1 MVKKSQQQNHL
12 DYWTKR
18 QEDILRF
25 LDQADIDM
33 SLELSKVYRE
43 QAFQAQKDLFE
54 FYQRYAEDNNMTYQ
68 DVVKKLTHEDL
79 SDYRE
84 NAERYRKQAE
94 KDPELLKRINEQY
107 VSAKATRLDAL
118 HLDLLFKVGIM
129 KGIIDK
135 SFENYL
141 KSASNYAYKKAVG
154 GRVGTL
160 NTPALNELVNTPFN
174 GYNYSE
180 QLWGNVDNLVRDLKD
195 TLKKGFVRGDNP
207 RSLARD
213 LAKKY
218 DVAKYRAETL
228 LRTDG
233 TMIIN
238 NATAKRYIDS
248 GIKYY
253 RDLVRLDGRTTEICR
268 RIARLNE
275 RKLLSE
281 MKPGVNA
288 APYHYNCRTT
298 IIPDDEEVFADT
310 DEVDYNQNM
319 NNLDL
324 MAKRQSFEVGKDI
337 RVRAKKVSGTN
348 YDFWVQDNTK
358 KIRDTLKLVE
368 SNLKN
373 LSSYEVPKIVFVKK
387 SRLPGWAGYN
397 YEQDILFISD
407 LLNSEEAVKDMLLDN
422 YFASKDLQ
430 GILVHELTHKKHWDT
445 AKEFYKNNRKRYN
458 SVEEAKNAMDS
469 PLISYIKSQQQA
481 DYNYLYKISDYADI
495 AGFEGKYNEV
505 IAEAVTAGDSL
516 QDSLLLKKIKEVL
529 KWK

>member
-12 DYWTKR
+12 DYWIKR

-94 KDPELLKRINEQY
+94 KDPELLKRLNEQY

-135 SFENYL
+135 SFESYL

-213 LAKKY
+213 LAKRY
-218 DVAKYRAETL
+218 DVARYRAETL
-228 LRTDG
+228 IRTDG
-233 TMIIN
+233 TMVVN

-248 GIKYY
+248 GLKYY
-253 RDLVRLDGRTTEICR
+253 RDLVRLDGRTTDICR

-298 IIPDDEEVFADT
+298 IIPDDDELNAEVEAIEDKSSKYFKDVTSDWVDGRDHQPQISMLNEYTKNGTTYKVDGHNVVLDHSNYEYRVASWLSKKTGLRVDIVPRVNYPENISTPDYLVDGVPFDLKEITGSGKNVIDGNLRKAIKQATNIIFDITKTPLSFEEIMGQLEHIYMIDRRGLDISIIKNK
-310 DEVDYNQNM
+310 DEV
-319 NNLDL
+319 L
-324 MAKRQSFEVGKDI
+324 
-337 RVRAKKVSGTN
+337 
-348 YDFWVQDNTK
+348 
-358 KIRDTLKLVE
+358 
-368 SNLKN
+368 
-373 LSSYEVPKIVFVKK
+373 
-387 SRLPGWAGYN
+387 
-397 YEQDILFISD
+397 
-407 LLNSEEAVKDMLLDN
+407 AVL
-422 YFASKDLQ
+422 
-430 GILVHELTHKKHWDT
+430 E
-445 AKEFYKNNRKRYN
+445 KERR
-458 SVEEAKNAMDS
+458 
-469 PLISYIKSQQQA
+469 
-481 DYNYLYKISDYADI
+481 
-495 AGFEGKYNEV
+495 
-505 IAEAVTAGDSL
+505 
-516 QDSLLLKKIKEVL
+516 
-529 KWK
+529 

>member
-135 SFENYL
+135 SFESYL

-248 GIKYY
+248 GLKYY

-298 IIPDDEEVFADT
+298 IIPDDEELNAEVETIEDKSSKYFKDVTSDWVDGRDYQPQISMLNEYTKNGTTYKVDGHNVVLDHSNYEYRVASWLSKKTGLRVDIVPRVNYPENIST
-310 DEVDYNQNM
+310 PDYLVDGVPFDLKEITGSGKNVIDGNLRKAIKQATNIIFDITKTPLSFEEIMGQLEHIYMIDRRGLDISIIKNKDEV
-319 NNLDL
+319 L
-324 MAKRQSFEVGKDI
+324 
-337 RVRAKKVSGTN
+337 
-348 YDFWVQDNTK
+348 
-358 KIRDTLKLVE
+358 
-368 SNLKN
+368 
-373 LSSYEVPKIVFVKK
+373 
-387 SRLPGWAGYN
+387 
-397 YEQDILFISD
+397 
-407 LLNSEEAVKDMLLDN
+407 AVL
-422 YFASKDLQ
+422 
-430 GILVHELTHKKHWDT
+430 E
-445 AKEFYKNNRKRYN
+445 KERR
-458 SVEEAKNAMDS
+458 
-469 PLISYIKSQQQA
+469 
-481 DYNYLYKISDYADI
+481 
-495 AGFEGKYNEV
+495 
-505 IAEAVTAGDSL
+505 
-516 QDSLLLKKIKEVL
+516 
-529 KWK
+529 

>member
-1 MVKKSQQQNHL
+1 MVKKNQQQNHL

-248 GIKYY
+248 GLKYY

-298 IIPDDEEVFADT
+298 IIPDDDELNAEVEAIEDKSSKYFKDVTSDWVDGRDHQPQISMLNEYTKNGTTYKVDGHNVVLDHSNYEYRVASWLSKKTGLRVDIVPRVNYPENISTPDYLVDGVPFDLKEITGSGKNVIDGNLRKAIKQATNIIFDITKTPLSFEEIMGQLEHIYMIDRRGLDISIIKNK
-310 DEVDYNQNM
+310 DEV
-319 NNLDL
+319 L
-324 MAKRQSFEVGKDI
+324 
-337 RVRAKKVSGTN
+337 
-348 YDFWVQDNTK
+348 
-358 KIRDTLKLVE
+358 
-368 SNLKN
+368 
-373 LSSYEVPKIVFVKK
+373 
-387 SRLPGWAGYN
+387 
-397 YEQDILFISD
+397 
-407 LLNSEEAVKDMLLDN
+407 AVL
-422 YFASKDLQ
+422 
-430 GILVHELTHKKHWDT
+430 E
-445 AKEFYKNNRKRYN
+445 KERR
-458 SVEEAKNAMDS
+458 
-469 PLISYIKSQQQA
+469 
-481 DYNYLYKISDYADI
+481 
-495 AGFEGKYNEV
+495 
-505 IAEAVTAGDSL
+505 
-516 QDSLLLKKIKEVL
+516 
-529 KWK
+529 

>member
-43 QAFQAQKDLFE
+43 QSFQAQKDLFE

-94 KDPELLKRINEQY
+94 KDPELLKRLNEQY

-135 SFENYL
+135 SFESYL

-218 DVAKYRAETL
+218 DVAKHRAETL

-248 GIKYY
+248 GLKYY
-253 RDLVRLDGRTTEICR
+253 RDLVRLDGRTTDICR
-268 RIARLNE
+268 RIARLDE

-298 IIPDDEEVFADT
+298 IIPDDEELNV
-310 DEVDYNQNM
+310 EVEPVEDKSTKYFKDVTSDWIDGRDHQPQISMLNEYNKNGTTYKVDGHKVVLDHSNYEYKVANWLSKKTGLQVKIVPRINYPKKISTPDYIV
-319 NNLDL
+319 NNIPFDL
-324 MAKRQSFEVGKDI
+324 KEITGSGKNVIDGNLRKTKKQATNIIFDITKTPLSFEEIMGQLEHVYMIGRRGLDITIIKNKDD
-337 RVRAKKVSGTN
+337 VLA
-348 YDFWVQDNTK
+348 
-358 KIRDTLKLVE
+358 
-368 SNLKN
+368 
-373 LSSYEVPKIVFVKK
+373 
-387 SRLPGWAGYN
+387 
-397 YEQDILFISD
+397 
-407 LLNSEEAVKDMLLDN
+407 
-422 YFASKDLQ
+422 
-430 GILVHELTHKKHWDT
+430 
-445 AKEFYKNNRKRYN
+445 
-458 SVEEAKNAMDS
+458 
-469 PLISYIKSQQQA
+469 
-481 DYNYLYKISDYADI
+481 
-495 AGFEGKYNEV
+495 
-505 IAEAVTAGDSL
+505 
-516 QDSLLLKKIKEVL
+516 VL
-529 KWK
+529 KQK

>member
-135 SFENYL
+135 SFESYL

-180 QLWGNVDNLVRDLKD
+180 QLWGNVDNLVGDLKA

-213 LAKKY
+213 LAKRY
-218 DVAKYRAETL
+218 DVARYRAETL
-228 LRTDG
+228 IRTDG
-233 TMIIN
+233 TMVVN

-248 GIKYY
+248 GLKYY
-253 RDLVRLDGRTTEICR
+253 RDLVRLDGRTTEICK

-281 MKPGVNA
+281 IKPGVNA

-298 IIPDDEEVFADT
+298 IIPDDDELNAEVEAIEDKSSKYFKDVTSDWVDGRDHQPQISMLNEYTKNGTTYKVDGHNVVLDHSNYEYRVANWLSKKTGLRVDIVPRVNYPENISTPDYLVDGVPFDLKEITGLGKNVIDGNLRKTKKQATNIIFDITKTPLSFEEIMGQLEHIYMIDRRGLDISIIKNK
-310 DEVDYNQNM
+310 DEV
-319 NNLDL
+319 L
-324 MAKRQSFEVGKDI
+324 
-337 RVRAKKVSGTN
+337 
-348 YDFWVQDNTK
+348 
-358 KIRDTLKLVE
+358 
-368 SNLKN
+368 
-373 LSSYEVPKIVFVKK
+373 
-387 SRLPGWAGYN
+387 
-397 YEQDILFISD
+397 
-407 LLNSEEAVKDMLLDN
+407 AVL
-422 YFASKDLQ
+422 
-430 GILVHELTHKKHWDT
+430 E
-445 AKEFYKNNRKRYN
+445 KERR
-458 SVEEAKNAMDS
+458 
-469 PLISYIKSQQQA
+469 
-481 DYNYLYKISDYADI
+481 
-495 AGFEGKYNEV
+495 
-505 IAEAVTAGDSL
+505 
-516 QDSLLLKKIKEVL
+516 
-529 KWK
+529 

>member
-135 SFENYL
+135 SFESYL
-141 KSASNYAYKKAVG
+141 KSASNYAYKKSVG

-233 TMIIN
+233 TMVIN

-248 GIKYY
+248 GLKYY

-298 IIPDDEEVFADT
+298 IIPDDDELNAEVEAIEDKSSKYFKDVTSDWVDGRDHQPQISMLNEYTKNGTTYKVDGHNVVLDHSNYEYRVASWLSKKTGLRVDIVPRVNYPENISTPDYLVDGVPFDLKEITGSGKNVIDGNLRKAIKQATNIIFDITKTPLSFEEIMGQLEHIYMIDRRGLDISIIKNK
-310 DEVDYNQNM
+310 DEV
-319 NNLDL
+319 L
-324 MAKRQSFEVGKDI
+324 
-337 RVRAKKVSGTN
+337 
-348 YDFWVQDNTK
+348 
-358 KIRDTLKLVE
+358 
-368 SNLKN
+368 
-373 LSSYEVPKIVFVKK
+373 
-387 SRLPGWAGYN
+387 
-397 YEQDILFISD
+397 
-407 LLNSEEAVKDMLLDN
+407 AVL
-422 YFASKDLQ
+422 
-430 GILVHELTHKKHWDT
+430 E
-445 AKEFYKNNRKRYN
+445 KERR
-458 SVEEAKNAMDS
+458 
-469 PLISYIKSQQQA
+469 
-481 DYNYLYKISDYADI
+481 
-495 AGFEGKYNEV
+495 
-505 IAEAVTAGDSL
+505 
-516 QDSLLLKKIKEVL
+516 
-529 KWK
+529 

>member
-12 DYWTKR
+12 DYWIKR

-33 SLELSKVYRE
+33 SLELSIVYRE

-94 KDPELLKRINEQY
+94 KDPELLKRLNEQY

-135 SFENYL
+135 SFESYL

-213 LAKKY
+213 LTKKY

-248 GIKYY
+248 GLKYY

-298 IIPDDEEVFADT
+298 IIPDDEELNAEVEAIEDKSSKYFKDVTSDWVDGRDHQPQISMLNEYTKNGTTYKVDGHNVVLDHSNYEYRVASWLSKKTGLRVDIVPRVNYPENIST
-310 DEVDYNQNM
+310 PDYLVDGVPFDLKEITGSGKNVIDGNLRKAIKQATNIIFDITKTPLSFEEIMGQLEHIYMIDRRGLDISIIKNKDEV
-319 NNLDL
+319 L
-324 MAKRQSFEVGKDI
+324 
-337 RVRAKKVSGTN
+337 
-348 YDFWVQDNTK
+348 
-358 KIRDTLKLVE
+358 
-368 SNLKN
+368 
-373 LSSYEVPKIVFVKK
+373 
-387 SRLPGWAGYN
+387 
-397 YEQDILFISD
+397 
-407 LLNSEEAVKDMLLDN
+407 AVL
-422 YFASKDLQ
+422 
-430 GILVHELTHKKHWDT
+430 E
-445 AKEFYKNNRKRYN
+445 KERR
-458 SVEEAKNAMDS
+458 
-469 PLISYIKSQQQA
+469 
-481 DYNYLYKISDYADI
+481 
-495 AGFEGKYNEV
+495 
-505 IAEAVTAGDSL
+505 
-516 QDSLLLKKIKEVL
+516 
-529 KWK
+529 

>member
-135 SFENYL
+135 SFESYL
-141 KSASNYAYKKAVG
+141 KSASDYAYKKAVG

-180 QLWGNVDNLVRDLKD
+180 QLWGNVDNLVRDLKA

-213 LAKKY
+213 LAKRY
-218 DVAKYRAETL
+218 DVARYRAETL
-228 LRTDG
+228 IRTDG
-233 TMIIN
+233 TMVVN

-248 GIKYY
+248 GLKYY
-253 RDLVRLDGRTTEICR
+253 RDLVRLDGRTTEICK

-281 MKPGVNA
+281 IKPGVNA

-298 IIPDDEEVFADT
+298 IIPDDDELNAEVEAIEDKSSKYFKDVTSDWVDGRDHQPQISMLNEYTKNGTTYKVDGHNVVLDHSNYEYRVASWLSKKTGLRVDIVPRVNYPENISTPDYLVDGVPFDLKEITGSGKNVIDGNLRKAIKQATNIIFDITKTPLSFEEIMGQLEHIYMIDRRGLDISIIKNK
-310 DEVDYNQNM
+310 DEV
-319 NNLDL
+319 L
-324 MAKRQSFEVGKDI
+324 
-337 RVRAKKVSGTN
+337 
-348 YDFWVQDNTK
+348 
-358 KIRDTLKLVE
+358 
-368 SNLKN
+368 
-373 LSSYEVPKIVFVKK
+373 
-387 SRLPGWAGYN
+387 
-397 YEQDILFISD
+397 
-407 LLNSEEAVKDMLLDN
+407 AVL
-422 YFASKDLQ
+422 
-430 GILVHELTHKKHWDT
+430 E
-445 AKEFYKNNRKRYN
+445 KERR
-458 SVEEAKNAMDS
+458 
-469 PLISYIKSQQQA
+469 
-481 DYNYLYKISDYADI
+481 
-495 AGFEGKYNEV
+495 
-505 IAEAVTAGDSL
+505 
-516 QDSLLLKKIKEVL
+516 
-529 KWK
+529 

>member
-248 GIKYY
+248 GLKYY

-298 IIPDDEEVFADT
+298 IIPDDDELNAEVEAIEDKSSKYFKDVT
-310 DEVDYNQNM
+310 SDWVDGRDHQPQISMLNEYTKKGTTYKVDGHNVVLDHSNYEYRAASWLSKKTGLRVDIVPRV
-319 NNLDL
+319 NYPENISTPDYLVDGVPFDLKEITGSGKNVIDGNLRKAIKQATNIIFDITKTPL
-324 MAKRQSFEVGKDI
+324 SFEEIMGQLEHIYMIDRRGLDISIIKNKD
-337 RVRAKKVSGTN
+337 
-348 YDFWVQDNTK
+348 
-358 KIRDTLKLVE
+358 E
-368 SNLKN
+368 
-373 LSSYEVPKIVFVKK
+373 
-387 SRLPGWAGYN
+387 
-397 YEQDILFISD
+397 
-407 LLNSEEAVKDMLLDN
+407 LLAVL
-422 YFASKDLQ
+422 
-430 GILVHELTHKKHWDT
+430 E
-445 AKEFYKNNRKRYN
+445 KERR
-458 SVEEAKNAMDS
+458 
-469 PLISYIKSQQQA
+469 
-481 DYNYLYKISDYADI
+481 
-495 AGFEGKYNEV
+495 
-505 IAEAVTAGDSL
+505 
-516 QDSLLLKKIKEVL
+516 
-529 KWK
+529 

>member
-141 KSASNYAYKKAVG
+141 KSSSNYAYKKAVG

-248 GIKYY
+248 GLKYY

-281 MKPGVNA
+281 MQPGVNA

-298 IIPDDEEVFADT
+298 IIPDDDELNAEVEAIEDKSSKYFKDVTSDWVDGRDHQPQISMLNEYTKNGTTYKVDGHNVVLDHSNYEYRVASWLSKKTGLRVDIVPRVNYPENISTPDYLVDGVPFDLKEITGSGKNVIDGNLRKAIKQATNIIFDITKTPLSFEEIMGQLEHIYMIDRRGLDISIIKNK
-310 DEVDYNQNM
+310 DEV
-319 NNLDL
+319 LAVL
-324 MAKRQSFEVGKDI
+324 EKKKD
-337 RVRAKKVSGTN
+337 
-348 YDFWVQDNTK
+348 DDPPPPQ
-358 KIRDTLKLVE
+358 
-368 SNLKN
+368 
-373 LSSYEVPKIVFVKK
+373 
-387 SRLPGWAGYN
+387 
-397 YEQDILFISD
+397 
-407 LLNSEEAVKDMLLDN
+407 
-422 YFASKDLQ
+422 
-430 GILVHELTHKKHWDT
+430 
-445 AKEFYKNNRKRYN
+445 
-458 SVEEAKNAMDS
+458 
-469 PLISYIKSQQQA
+469 
-481 DYNYLYKISDYADI
+481 
-495 AGFEGKYNEV
+495 
-505 IAEAVTAGDSL
+505 
-516 QDSLLLKKIKEVL
+516 
-529 KWK
+529 

>member
-135 SFENYL
+135 SFESYL

-248 GIKYY
+248 GLKYY

-298 IIPDDEEVFADT
+298 IIPDDDELNAEVEAIEDKSSKYFKDVT
-310 DEVDYNQNM
+310 SDWVDGRDHQPQISMLNEYTKNGTTYKVDGHNVVLDHS
-319 NNLDL
+319 NYEYRVASWLSKKTGLRVDIVPRVNYPENISTPDYLVDGVPFDLKEITGSGKNVIDGNLRKAIKQATNIIFDITKTPL
-324 MAKRQSFEVGKDI
+324 SFEEIMGQLEHIYMIDRRGLHISIIKNKD
-337 RVRAKKVSGTN
+337 
-348 YDFWVQDNTK
+348 
-358 KIRDTLKLVE
+358 E
-368 SNLKN
+368 
-373 LSSYEVPKIVFVKK
+373 
-387 SRLPGWAGYN
+387 
-397 YEQDILFISD
+397 
-407 LLNSEEAVKDMLLDN
+407 LLAVL
-422 YFASKDLQ
+422 
-430 GILVHELTHKKHWDT
+430 E
-445 AKEFYKNNRKRYN
+445 KERR
-458 SVEEAKNAMDS
+458 
-469 PLISYIKSQQQA
+469 
-481 DYNYLYKISDYADI
+481 
-495 AGFEGKYNEV
+495 
-505 IAEAVTAGDSL
+505 
-516 QDSLLLKKIKEVL
+516 
-529 KWK
+529 

>member
-1 MVKKSQQQNHL
+1 MVKKNQQQNHL

-248 GIKYY
+248 GLKYY

-298 IIPDDEEVFADT
+298 IIPDDDELNAEVEAIEDKSSKYFKDVTSDWVDGRDHQPQISMLNEYTKNGTTYKVDGHNVVLDHSNYEYRVASWLSKKTGLRVDIVPRVNYPENISTPDYLVDGVPFDLKEITGLGKNVIDGNLRKTKKQATNIIFDITKTPLSFEEIMGQLEHIYMIDRRGLDISIIKNK
-310 DEVDYNQNM
+310 DEV
-319 NNLDL
+319 L
-324 MAKRQSFEVGKDI
+324 
-337 RVRAKKVSGTN
+337 
-348 YDFWVQDNTK
+348 
-358 KIRDTLKLVE
+358 
-368 SNLKN
+368 
-373 LSSYEVPKIVFVKK
+373 
-387 SRLPGWAGYN
+387 
-397 YEQDILFISD
+397 
-407 LLNSEEAVKDMLLDN
+407 AVL
-422 YFASKDLQ
+422 
-430 GILVHELTHKKHWDT
+430 E
-445 AKEFYKNNRKRYN
+445 KERR
-458 SVEEAKNAMDS
+458 
-469 PLISYIKSQQQA
+469 
-481 DYNYLYKISDYADI
+481 
-495 AGFEGKYNEV
+495 
-505 IAEAVTAGDSL
+505 
-516 QDSLLLKKIKEVL
+516 
-529 KWK
+529 

>member
-213 LAKKY
+213 LAKRY
-218 DVAKYRAETL
+218 DVARYRAETL
-228 LRTDG
+228 IRTDG
-233 TMIIN
+233 TMVVN

-248 GIKYY
+248 GLKYY

-281 MKPGVNA
+281 MQPGVNA

-298 IIPDDEEVFADT
+298 IIPDDDELNAEVEAIEDKSSKYFKDVTSDWVDGRDHQPQISMLNEYTKNGTTYKVDGHNVVLDHSNYEYRVASWLSKKTGLRVDIVPRVNYPENISTPDYLVDGVPFDLKEITGSGKNVIDGNLRKAIKQATNIIFDITKTPLSFEEIMGQLEHIYMIDRRGLDISIIKNK
-310 DEVDYNQNM
+310 DEV
-319 NNLDL
+319 L
-324 MAKRQSFEVGKDI
+324 
-337 RVRAKKVSGTN
+337 
-348 YDFWVQDNTK
+348 
-358 KIRDTLKLVE
+358 
-368 SNLKN
+368 
-373 LSSYEVPKIVFVKK
+373 
-387 SRLPGWAGYN
+387 
-397 YEQDILFISD
+397 
-407 LLNSEEAVKDMLLDN
+407 AVL
-422 YFASKDLQ
+422 
-430 GILVHELTHKKHWDT
+430 E
-445 AKEFYKNNRKRYN
+445 KERR
-458 SVEEAKNAMDS
+458 
-469 PLISYIKSQQQA
+469 
-481 DYNYLYKISDYADI
+481 
-495 AGFEGKYNEV
+495 
-505 IAEAVTAGDSL
+505 
-516 QDSLLLKKIKEVL
+516 
-529 KWK
+529 

>member
-18 QEDILRF
+18 QEDILSY
-25 LDQADIDM
+25 LDRADLDVF
-33 SLELSKVYRE
+33 SELQKLYSE
-43 QAFQAQKDLFE
+43 QAFELQKELFD
-54 FYQRYAEDNNMTYQ
+54 FYAKYAEDNKMTYQ

-94 KDPELLKRINEQY
+94 KDPELLKRLNEQY

-135 SFENYL
+135 SFESYL

-213 LAKKY
+213 LARRF
-218 DVAKYRAETL
+218 DVAKHRAETL

-248 GIKYY
+248 GLKYY
-253 RDLVRLDGRTTEICR
+253 RDLVRLDGRTTDICR

-298 IIPDDEEVFADT
+298 IIPDDDELNAEVEAIEDKSSKYFKDVT
-310 DEVDYNQNM
+310 SDWVDGRDHHPQISMLNEYTKNGTTYKVDGHNVVLDHSNYEYRVASWLSKKTGLRVDIVPRINYPKKISTPDYIV
-319 NNLDL
+319 NNIPFDL
-324 MAKRQSFEVGKDI
+324 KEITGSGKNVIDGNLRKTKKQATNIIFDITKTPLSFEEIMGQLEHVYMIGRRGLDITIIKNKDD
-337 RVRAKKVSGTN
+337 VLA
-348 YDFWVQDNTK
+348 
-358 KIRDTLKLVE
+358 
-368 SNLKN
+368 
-373 LSSYEVPKIVFVKK
+373 
-387 SRLPGWAGYN
+387 
-397 YEQDILFISD
+397 
-407 LLNSEEAVKDMLLDN
+407 
-422 YFASKDLQ
+422 
-430 GILVHELTHKKHWDT
+430 
-445 AKEFYKNNRKRYN
+445 
-458 SVEEAKNAMDS
+458 
-469 PLISYIKSQQQA
+469 
-481 DYNYLYKISDYADI
+481 
-495 AGFEGKYNEV
+495 
-505 IAEAVTAGDSL
+505 
-516 QDSLLLKKIKEVL
+516 VL
-529 KWK
+529 KQK

>member
-43 QAFQAQKDLFE
+43 QSFQAQKDLFE

-218 DVAKYRAETL
+218 DVAKHRAETL

-248 GIKYY
+248 GLKYY
-253 RDLVRLDGRTTEICR
+253 RDLVRLDGRTTDICR
-268 RIARLNE
+268 RIARLDE

-298 IIPDDEEVFADT
+298 IIPDDEELNV
-310 DEVDYNQNM
+310 EVEPVEDKSTKYFKDVTSDWIDGRDHQPQISMLNEYNKNGTTYKVDGHKVVLDHSNYEYKVANWLSKKTGLQVKIVPRVNYPENISTPDYLVDGVPFDLKEITGSGKNVIDG
-319 NNLDL
+319 NLRKAIKQATNIIFDITKTPL
-324 MAKRQSFEVGKDI
+324 SFEEIMGQLEHIYMIDRRGLDISIIKNKD
-337 RVRAKKVSGTN
+337 
-348 YDFWVQDNTK
+348 
-358 KIRDTLKLVE
+358 E
-368 SNLKN
+368 
-373 LSSYEVPKIVFVKK
+373 
-387 SRLPGWAGYN
+387 
-397 YEQDILFISD
+397 
-407 LLNSEEAVKDMLLDN
+407 LLAVL
-422 YFASKDLQ
+422 
-430 GILVHELTHKKHWDT
+430 E
-445 AKEFYKNNRKRYN
+445 KERR
-458 SVEEAKNAMDS
+458 
-469 PLISYIKSQQQA
+469 
-481 DYNYLYKISDYADI
+481 
-495 AGFEGKYNEV
+495 
-505 IAEAVTAGDSL
+505 
-516 QDSLLLKKIKEVL
+516 
-529 KWK
+529 

>member
-12 DYWTKR
+12 DYWIKR

-84 NAERYRKQAE
+84 NAERYRKQSE

-135 SFENYL
+135 SFESYL

-248 GIKYY
+248 GLKYY

-298 IIPDDEEVFADT
+298 IIPDDDELNAEVEAIEDKSSKYFKDVTSDWVDGRDHQPQISMLNEYTKNGTTYKVDGHNVVLDHSNYEYRVASWLSKKTGLRVDIVPRVNYPENISTPDYLVDGVPFDLKEITGSGKNVIDGNLRKAIKQATNIIFDITKTPLSFEEIMGQLEHIYMIDRRGLDISIIKNK
-310 DEVDYNQNM
+310 DEV
-319 NNLDL
+319 L
-324 MAKRQSFEVGKDI
+324 
-337 RVRAKKVSGTN
+337 
-348 YDFWVQDNTK
+348 
-358 KIRDTLKLVE
+358 
-368 SNLKN
+368 
-373 LSSYEVPKIVFVKK
+373 
-387 SRLPGWAGYN
+387 
-397 YEQDILFISD
+397 
-407 LLNSEEAVKDMLLDN
+407 AVL
-422 YFASKDLQ
+422 
-430 GILVHELTHKKHWDT
+430 E
-445 AKEFYKNNRKRYN
+445 KERR
-458 SVEEAKNAMDS
+458 
-469 PLISYIKSQQQA
+469 
-481 DYNYLYKISDYADI
+481 
-495 AGFEGKYNEV
+495 
-505 IAEAVTAGDSL
+505 
-516 QDSLLLKKIKEVL
+516 
-529 KWK
+529 

>member
-135 SFENYL
+135 SFESYL

-207 RSLARD
+207 KSLARD
-213 LAKKY
+213 LAKRY
-218 DVAKYRAETL
+218 DVARYRAETL
-228 LRTDG
+228 IRTDG
-233 TMIIN
+233 TMVVN

-248 GIKYY
+248 GLKYY

-281 MKPGVNA
+281 MQPGVNA

-298 IIPDDEEVFADT
+298 IIPDDDELNAEVEAIEDKSSKYFKDVTSDWVDGRDHQPQISMLNEYTKNGTTYKVDGHNVVLDHSNYEYRVASWLSKKTGLRVDIVPRVNYPENISTPDYLVDGVPFDLKEITGSGKNVIDGNLRKAIKQATNIIFDITKTPLSFEEIMGQLEHIYMIDRRGLDISIIKNK
-310 DEVDYNQNM
+310 DEV
-319 NNLDL
+319 L
-324 MAKRQSFEVGKDI
+324 
-337 RVRAKKVSGTN
+337 
-348 YDFWVQDNTK
+348 
-358 KIRDTLKLVE
+358 
-368 SNLKN
+368 
-373 LSSYEVPKIVFVKK
+373 
-387 SRLPGWAGYN
+387 
-397 YEQDILFISD
+397 
-407 LLNSEEAVKDMLLDN
+407 AVL
-422 YFASKDLQ
+422 
-430 GILVHELTHKKHWDT
+430 E
-445 AKEFYKNNRKRYN
+445 KERR
-458 SVEEAKNAMDS
+458 
-469 PLISYIKSQQQA
+469 
-481 DYNYLYKISDYADI
+481 
-495 AGFEGKYNEV
+495 
-505 IAEAVTAGDSL
+505 
-516 QDSLLLKKIKEVL
+516 
-529 KWK
+529 

>member
-1 MVKKSQQQNHL
+1 MLMVKKSQQQNHL

-154 GRVGTL
+154 GRVGSL

-180 QLWGNVDNLVRDLKD
+180 QLWGNVDNLIGDLKD

-207 RSLARD
+207 SSLARD

-248 GIKYY
+248 GLKYY

-298 IIPDDEEVFADT
+298 IIPDDEELNAEVEAIEDKSSKYFKDVTSDWVDGRDHQPQISMLNEYTKNGTTYKVDGHNVVLDHSNYEYRVASWLSKKTGLRVDIVPRVNYPENIST
-310 DEVDYNQNM
+310 PDYLVDGVPFDLKEITGFGKNVIDGNLRKTKKQATNIIFDITKTPLSFEEIMGQLEHIYMIDRRGLDISIIKNKDEV
-319 NNLDL
+319 L
-324 MAKRQSFEVGKDI
+324 
-337 RVRAKKVSGTN
+337 
-348 YDFWVQDNTK
+348 
-358 KIRDTLKLVE
+358 
-368 SNLKN
+368 
-373 LSSYEVPKIVFVKK
+373 
-387 SRLPGWAGYN
+387 
-397 YEQDILFISD
+397 
-407 LLNSEEAVKDMLLDN
+407 AVL
-422 YFASKDLQ
+422 
-430 GILVHELTHKKHWDT
+430 E
-445 AKEFYKNNRKRYN
+445 KERR
-458 SVEEAKNAMDS
+458 
-469 PLISYIKSQQQA
+469 
-481 DYNYLYKISDYADI
+481 
-495 AGFEGKYNEV
+495 
-505 IAEAVTAGDSL
+505 
-516 QDSLLLKKIKEVL
+516 
-529 KWK
+529 

>member
-207 RSLARD
+207 RSLGRD

-248 GIKYY
+248 GLKYY

-298 IIPDDEEVFADT
+298 IIPDDDELNAEVEAIEDKSSKYFKDVTSDWVDGRDHQPQISMLNEYTKNGTTYKVDGHNVVLDHSNYEYRVASWLSKKTGLRVDIVPRVNYPENISTPDYLVDGVPFDLKEITGSGKNVIDGNLRKAIKQATNIIFDITKTPLSFEEIMGQLEHIYMIDRRGLDISIIKNK
-310 DEVDYNQNM
+310 DEV
-319 NNLDL
+319 L
-324 MAKRQSFEVGKDI
+324 
-337 RVRAKKVSGTN
+337 
-348 YDFWVQDNTK
+348 
-358 KIRDTLKLVE
+358 
-368 SNLKN
+368 
-373 LSSYEVPKIVFVKK
+373 
-387 SRLPGWAGYN
+387 
-397 YEQDILFISD
+397 
-407 LLNSEEAVKDMLLDN
+407 AVL
-422 YFASKDLQ
+422 
-430 GILVHELTHKKHWDT
+430 E
-445 AKEFYKNNRKRYN
+445 KERR
-458 SVEEAKNAMDS
+458 
-469 PLISYIKSQQQA
+469 
-481 DYNYLYKISDYADI
+481 
-495 AGFEGKYNEV
+495 
-505 IAEAVTAGDSL
+505 
-516 QDSLLLKKIKEVL
+516 
-529 KWK
+529 

>member
-135 SFENYL
+135 SFESYL

-180 QLWGNVDNLVRDLKD
+180 QLWGNVDNLIGDLKD

-248 GIKYY
+248 GLKYY

-281 MKPGVNA
+281 MQPGVNA

-298 IIPDDEEVFADT
+298 IIPDDDELNAEVEAIEDKSSKYFKDVTSDWVDGRDHQPQISMLNEYTKNGTTYKVDGHNVVLDHSNYEYRVASWLSKKTGLRVDIVPRVNYPENISTPDYLVDGVPFDLKEITGFGKNVIDGNLRKTKKQATNIIFDITKTPLSFEEIIGQLEHIYMIDRRGLDISIIKNK
-310 DEVDYNQNM
+310 DEV
-319 NNLDL
+319 L
-324 MAKRQSFEVGKDI
+324 
-337 RVRAKKVSGTN
+337 
-348 YDFWVQDNTK
+348 
-358 KIRDTLKLVE
+358 
-368 SNLKN
+368 
-373 LSSYEVPKIVFVKK
+373 
-387 SRLPGWAGYN
+387 
-397 YEQDILFISD
+397 
-407 LLNSEEAVKDMLLDN
+407 AVL
-422 YFASKDLQ
+422 
-430 GILVHELTHKKHWDT
+430 E
-445 AKEFYKNNRKRYN
+445 KERR
-458 SVEEAKNAMDS
+458 
-469 PLISYIKSQQQA
+469 
-481 DYNYLYKISDYADI
+481 
-495 AGFEGKYNEV
+495 
-505 IAEAVTAGDSL
+505 
-516 QDSLLLKKIKEVL
+516 
-529 KWK
+529 

>member
-1 MVKKSQQQNHL
+1 MLMAKKNQQQNHL

-68 DVVKKLTHEDL
+68 DVVKKLSHEDL

-218 DVAKYRAETL
+218 DVAKYRAENL

-248 GIKYY
+248 GLKYY
-253 RDLVRLDGRTTEICR
+253 RDLVRLDGRTTDICR
-268 RIARLNE
+268 RIAKLNE

-298 IIPDDEEVFADT
+298 IIPDDDELNAEVEAIEDKSSKYFKDVT
-310 DEVDYNQNM
+310 SDWVDGRDHQPQISMLNEYTKNGTTYKVDGHNVVLDHSNYEYRVASWLSKKTGLQVKIVPRINYPKKISTPDYIV
-319 NNLDL
+319 NNIPFDL
-324 MAKRQSFEVGKDI
+324 KEITGSGKNVIDGNLRKTKKQATNIIFDITKTPLSFEEIMGQLEHVYMIGRRGLDITIIKNKDD
-337 RVRAKKVSGTN
+337 VLA
-348 YDFWVQDNTK
+348 
-358 KIRDTLKLVE
+358 
-368 SNLKN
+368 
-373 LSSYEVPKIVFVKK
+373 
-387 SRLPGWAGYN
+387 
-397 YEQDILFISD
+397 
-407 LLNSEEAVKDMLLDN
+407 
-422 YFASKDLQ
+422 
-430 GILVHELTHKKHWDT
+430 
-445 AKEFYKNNRKRYN
+445 
-458 SVEEAKNAMDS
+458 
-469 PLISYIKSQQQA
+469 
-481 DYNYLYKISDYADI
+481 
-495 AGFEGKYNEV
+495 
-505 IAEAVTAGDSL
+505 
-516 QDSLLLKKIKEVL
+516 VL
-529 KWK
+529 KQK

>member
-135 SFENYL
+135 SFESYL

-207 RSLARD
+207 KSLARD
-213 LAKKY
+213 LAKRY
-218 DVAKYRAETL
+218 DVARYRAETL
-228 LRTDG
+228 IRTDG
-233 TMIIN
+233 TMVVN

-248 GIKYY
+248 GLKYY

-281 MKPGVNA
+281 MQPGVNA

-298 IIPDDEEVFADT
+298 IIPDDDELNAEVEAIEDKSSKYFKDVTSDWVDGRDHQPQISMLNEYTKNGITYKVDGHNVVLDHSNYEYRVASWLSKKTGLRVDIVPRVNYPENISTPDYLVDGVPFDLKEITGSGKNVIDGNLRKAIKQATNIIFDITKTPLSFEEIMGQLEHIYMIDRRGLDISIIKNK
-310 DEVDYNQNM
+310 DEV
-319 NNLDL
+319 L
-324 MAKRQSFEVGKDI
+324 
-337 RVRAKKVSGTN
+337 
-348 YDFWVQDNTK
+348 
-358 KIRDTLKLVE
+358 
-368 SNLKN
+368 
-373 LSSYEVPKIVFVKK
+373 
-387 SRLPGWAGYN
+387 
-397 YEQDILFISD
+397 
-407 LLNSEEAVKDMLLDN
+407 AVL
-422 YFASKDLQ
+422 
-430 GILVHELTHKKHWDT
+430 E
-445 AKEFYKNNRKRYN
+445 KERR
-458 SVEEAKNAMDS
+458 
-469 PLISYIKSQQQA
+469 
-481 DYNYLYKISDYADI
+481 
-495 AGFEGKYNEV
+495 
-505 IAEAVTAGDSL
+505 
-516 QDSLLLKKIKEVL
+516 
-529 KWK
+529 

>member
-248 GIKYY
+248 GLKYY

-298 IIPDDEEVFADT
+298 IIPDDDELNAEVEAIEDKSSKYFKDVTSDWVDGRDHQPQISMLNEYTKNGTTYKVDGHNVVLDHSNYEYRVASWLSKKTGLRVDIVPRVNYPENISTPDYLVDGVPFDLKEITGFGKNVIDGNLRKTKKQATNIIFDITKTPLSFEEIIGQLEHIYMIDRRGLDISIIKNK
-310 DEVDYNQNM
+310 DEV
-319 NNLDL
+319 L
-324 MAKRQSFEVGKDI
+324 
-337 RVRAKKVSGTN
+337 
-348 YDFWVQDNTK
+348 
-358 KIRDTLKLVE
+358 
-368 SNLKN
+368 
-373 LSSYEVPKIVFVKK
+373 
-387 SRLPGWAGYN
+387 
-397 YEQDILFISD
+397 
-407 LLNSEEAVKDMLLDN
+407 AVL
-422 YFASKDLQ
+422 
-430 GILVHELTHKKHWDT
+430 E
-445 AKEFYKNNRKRYN
+445 KERR
-458 SVEEAKNAMDS
+458 
-469 PLISYIKSQQQA
+469 
-481 DYNYLYKISDYADI
+481 
-495 AGFEGKYNEV
+495 
-505 IAEAVTAGDSL
+505 
-516 QDSLLLKKIKEVL
+516 
-529 KWK
+529 

>member
-1 MVKKSQQQNHL
+1 MAKKNQQQNHL

-68 DVVKKLTHEDL
+68 DVVKKLSHEDL

-218 DVAKYRAETL
+218 DVAKHRAETL

-248 GIKYY
+248 GLKYY
-253 RDLVRLDGRTTEICR
+253 RDLVRLDGRTTDICR
-268 RIARLNE
+268 RIARLDE

-298 IIPDDEEVFADT
+298 IIPDDEELNV
-310 DEVDYNQNM
+310 EVEPVEDKSTKYFKDVTSDWIDGRDHQPQISMLNEYNKNGTTYKVDGHKVVLDHSNYEYKVANWLSKKTGLQVKIVPRINYPKKISTPDYIV
-319 NNLDL
+319 NNIPFDL
-324 MAKRQSFEVGKDI
+324 KEITGSGKNVIDGNLRKTKKQATNIIFDITKTPLSFEEIMGQLEHVYMIGRRGLDITIIKNKDD
-337 RVRAKKVSGTN
+337 VLA
-348 YDFWVQDNTK
+348 
-358 KIRDTLKLVE
+358 
-368 SNLKN
+368 
-373 LSSYEVPKIVFVKK
+373 
-387 SRLPGWAGYN
+387 
-397 YEQDILFISD
+397 
-407 LLNSEEAVKDMLLDN
+407 
-422 YFASKDLQ
+422 
-430 GILVHELTHKKHWDT
+430 
-445 AKEFYKNNRKRYN
+445 
-458 SVEEAKNAMDS
+458 
-469 PLISYIKSQQQA
+469 
-481 DYNYLYKISDYADI
+481 
-495 AGFEGKYNEV
+495 
-505 IAEAVTAGDSL
+505 
-516 QDSLLLKKIKEVL
+516 VL
-529 KWK
+529 KQK

>member
-135 SFENYL
+135 SFESYL

-248 GIKYY
+248 GLKYY

-298 IIPDDEEVFADT
+298 IIPDDDELNAEVEAIEDKSSKYFKDVTSDWVDGRDHQPQISMLNEYTKNGTTYKVDGHNVVLDHSNYEYRVASWLSKKTGLRVDIVPRVNYPENISTPDYLVDGVPFDLKEITGSGKNVIDGNLRKAIKQATNIIFDITKTPLSFEEIMGQLEHIYMIDRRGLDISIIKNK
-310 DEVDYNQNM
+310 DEV
-319 NNLDL
+319 L
-324 MAKRQSFEVGKDI
+324 
-337 RVRAKKVSGTN
+337 
-348 YDFWVQDNTK
+348 
-358 KIRDTLKLVE
+358 
-368 SNLKN
+368 
-373 LSSYEVPKIVFVKK
+373 
-387 SRLPGWAGYN
+387 
-397 YEQDILFISD
+397 
-407 LLNSEEAVKDMLLDN
+407 AVL
-422 YFASKDLQ
+422 
-430 GILVHELTHKKHWDT
+430 E
-445 AKEFYKNNRKRYN
+445 KERR
-458 SVEEAKNAMDS
+458 
-469 PLISYIKSQQQA
+469 
-481 DYNYLYKISDYADI
+481 
-495 AGFEGKYNEV
+495 
-505 IAEAVTAGDSL
+505 
-516 QDSLLLKKIKEVL
+516 
-529 KWK
+529 

>member
-218 DVAKYRAETL
+218 DVAKHRAETL

-248 GIKYY
+248 GLKYY
-253 RDLVRLDGRTTEICR
+253 RDLVRLDGRTTDICR
-268 RIARLNE
+268 RIARLDE

-298 IIPDDEEVFADT
+298 IIPDDEELNV
-310 DEVDYNQNM
+310 EVEPVEDKSTKYFKDVTSDWIDGRDHQPQISMLNEYNKNGTTYKVDGHKVVLDHSNYEYKVANWLSKKTGLQVKIVPRINYPKKISTPDYIV
-319 NNLDL
+319 NNIPFDL
-324 MAKRQSFEVGKDI
+324 KEITGSGKNVIDGNLRKTKKQATNIIFDITKTPLSFEEIMGQLEHVYMIGRRGLDITIIKNKDD
-337 RVRAKKVSGTN
+337 VLA
-348 YDFWVQDNTK
+348 
-358 KIRDTLKLVE
+358 
-368 SNLKN
+368 
-373 LSSYEVPKIVFVKK
+373 
-387 SRLPGWAGYN
+387 
-397 YEQDILFISD
+397 
-407 LLNSEEAVKDMLLDN
+407 
-422 YFASKDLQ
+422 
-430 GILVHELTHKKHWDT
+430 
-445 AKEFYKNNRKRYN
+445 
-458 SVEEAKNAMDS
+458 
-469 PLISYIKSQQQA
+469 
-481 DYNYLYKISDYADI
+481 
-495 AGFEGKYNEV
+495 
-505 IAEAVTAGDSL
+505 
-516 QDSLLLKKIKEVL
+516 VL
-529 KWK
+529 KQK

>member
-25 LDQADIDM
+25 LDQADIDI

-180 QLWGNVDNLVRDLKD
+180 QLWGNVDNFVRDLKD

-248 GIKYY
+248 GLKYY

-298 IIPDDEEVFADT
+298 IIPDDEELNAEVEAIEDKSSKYFKDVTSDWVDGRDHQPQISMLNEYTKNGTTYKVDGHNVVLDHSNYEYRVASWLSKKTGLRVDIVPRVNYPENIST
-310 DEVDYNQNM
+310 PDYLVDGVPFDLKEITGSGKNVIDGNLRKAIKQATNIIFDITKTPLSFEEIMGQLEHIYMIDRRGLDISIIKNKDEV
-319 NNLDL
+319 L
-324 MAKRQSFEVGKDI
+324 
-337 RVRAKKVSGTN
+337 
-348 YDFWVQDNTK
+348 
-358 KIRDTLKLVE
+358 
-368 SNLKN
+368 
-373 LSSYEVPKIVFVKK
+373 
-387 SRLPGWAGYN
+387 
-397 YEQDILFISD
+397 
-407 LLNSEEAVKDMLLDN
+407 AVL
-422 YFASKDLQ
+422 
-430 GILVHELTHKKHWDT
+430 E
-445 AKEFYKNNRKRYN
+445 KERR
-458 SVEEAKNAMDS
+458 
-469 PLISYIKSQQQA
+469 
-481 DYNYLYKISDYADI
+481 
-495 AGFEGKYNEV
+495 
-505 IAEAVTAGDSL
+505 
-516 QDSLLLKKIKEVL
+516 
-529 KWK
+529 